1 MAGLCPPAQALDPSK
16 SFHHYV
22 RNHWSLEQ
30 GLPQLSV
37 LAIAQ
42 DKPGYLWFGTQAGLS
57 RFDGVRFTNFDLDTT
72 PELPSTWIQALHTD
86 RAGRLWIGT
95 PQGLAVRE
103 GHRVR
108 KVPVAPG
115 EGDVV
120 EVLALTADATGR
132 LLVATRRGVM
142 AVANDRL
149 E

>member
-1 MAGLCPPAQALDPSK
+1 MAAWCLPLLGGMAALCPPAQALDPSK

-108 KVPVAPG
+108 TVPVAPG

-120 EVLALTADATGR
+120 EVLALTADA
-132 LLVATRRGVM
+132 
-142 AVANDRL
+142 
-149 E
+149 